1 MNALYTGASGL
12 LAQHQILQSVAGNLA
27 NQNSAGYLSQE
38 SQAIGFLPQTVMAP
52 RSGSLVPIGQVITEP
67 AVLSGLNLNP
77 GQIKSTNLYTDL
89 AISGQGFFTVKTPQ
103 GVAYT
108 QDGRFSVNS
117 RGELVTQTGDL
128 VLSSQGGPIV
138 LKASP
143 FSVNTAGQIMQNGR
157 PVATLGLT
165 DLANQGVKAMGNS
178 VYLAPKRLAFTG
190 QVVQGAI
197 NLSNSNMT
205 QQTMTMM
212 QAEQTYQ
219 ALTTLV
225 NEESSRLKTAGSLSV
240 IA

>member
-12 LAQHQILQSVAGNLA
+12 LAQHQILESVAGNLA

-38 SQAIGFLPQTVMAP
+38 TRSVGMWPQTVMASHS
-52 RSGSLVPIGQVITEP
+52 RRMVPIGQVISEP
-67 AVLSGLNLNP
+67 VVLQGLDLTP
-77 GQIKSTNLYTDL
+77 GKMRTTGLYTDL
-89 AISGQGFFTVKTPQ
+89 AIAGNGFFTVKTPQ

-108 QDGRFSVNS
+108 QDGRFSINS
-117 RGELVTQTGDL
+117 QGELVTATGDP
-128 VLSSQGGPIV
+128 VLSAQGKPI
-138 LKASP
+138 LLRKSS
-143 FSVNTAGQIMQNGR
+143 FTVNSSGQIMQKGR
-157 PVATLGLT
+157 VVASLGLK
-165 DLANQGVKAMGNS
+165 DLVNQGIKALGNS
-178 VYLAPKRLAFTG
+178 LYTAPKNLPFTG

-225 NEESSRLKTAGSLSV
+225 NEESSRLKTAGALSI